1 MKRLSFF
8 LLLALLTGCG
18 IPTSIYHGVR
28 VSGKRGAAVNID
40 EIASHVRIHDQ
51 RLTGFSSSAFER
63 VVVFARL
70 PGEAEPGYRAA
81 SGPGQPAAD
90 RLPASSRH
98 IVESVF
104 IQRLL
109 AKGYRGAS
117 RMNLKPTEI
126 EQSFPY
132 GRGAR
137 ETLANLFKGQRI
149 LIVTVNEFSMTP
161 KEYSRDSVWSNS
173 PKRYPIGSQMV
184 AQITADLIDADT
196 SESRWVATASIDTL
210 VASSSSAAPALEAM
224 IEQVADR
231 IPTADS
237 AALSQR

>member
-1 MKRLSFF
+1 
-8 LLLALLTGCG
+8 
-18 IPTSIYHGVR
+18 
-28 VSGKRGAAVNID
+28 
-40 EIASHVRIHDQ
+40 
-51 RLTGFSSSAFER
+51 
-63 VVVFARL
+63 
-70 PGEAEPGYRAA
+70 
-81 SGPGQPAAD
+81 
-90 RLPASSRH
+90 
-98 IVESVF
+98 
-104 IQRLL
+104 
-109 AKGYRGAS
+109 
-117 RMNLKPTEI
+117 MNLKPTEI